1 MPDIVHG
8 IRSGRSVSVEADDLL
23 SWFAVAERDLPWRA
37 GDVTPWQILV
47 SEFMLQQT
55 PVARVLPIWP
65 DWVARWPTPSATA
78 AASQADVLRAWGKL
92 GYPRRAKRLHECA
105 TVIAQDFGDVVPDD
119 VDVLQQLPG
128 IGSYTARA
136 VASFAYR
143 RPVPVVDTNVRRVVA
158 RAVHGQADA
167 GAPSAKR
174 DHADVESL
182 LPEADRAARFSAALM
197 ELGAIVCTAR
207 SPRCDG
213 CPLRHSCSW
222 RLAGSPPG
230 TGPKRPVQRYAGTD
244 RQVRGRLL
252 DVLRDNAVAVTRA
265 DLDLAWPVDAVQR
278 ERALT
283 SLLGDGLVEQL
294 ADGRFALPG
303 QDRNDSTA
311 SR

>member
-1 MPDIVHG
+1 
-8 IRSGRSVSVEADDLL
+8 
-23 SWFAVAERDLPWRA
+23 
-37 GDVTPWQILV
+37 
-47 SEFMLQQT
+47 
-55 PVARVLPIWP
+55 
-65 DWVARWPTPSATA
+65 
-78 AASQADVLRAWGKL
+78 
-92 GYPRRAKRLHECA
+92 
-105 TVIAQDFGDVVPDD
+105 
-119 VDVLQQLPG
+119 
-128 IGSYTARA
+128 
-136 VASFAYR
+136 
-143 RPVPVVDTNVRRVVA
+143 
-158 RAVHGQADA
+158 
-167 GAPSAKR
+167 
-174 DHADVESL
+174 
-182 LPEADRAARFSAALM
+182 M

-230 TGPKRPVQRYAGTD
+230 TGPKRPAQRYAGTD

-265 DLDLAWPVDAVQR
+265 DLDLAWPADAVQR